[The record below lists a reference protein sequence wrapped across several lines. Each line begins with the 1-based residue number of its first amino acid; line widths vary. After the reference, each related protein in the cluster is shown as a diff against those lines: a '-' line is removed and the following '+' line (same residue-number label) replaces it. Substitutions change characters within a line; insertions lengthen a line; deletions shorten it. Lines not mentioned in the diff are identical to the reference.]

1 MTNNSKLIITALCAL
16 IVVVLSA
23 YSMVSMWYPKATSIL
38 DNNLLDKPEY
48 DIKDQRLI
56 DYALGLGITHKCV
69 QVLSGPLPTE
79 SDLMDRVLDVR
90 LEIVVD
96 NMDPD
101 QVEAMVY
108 HAQYGKAMVTHSQ
121 DTFKKGSLDFCINW
135 YKGLE
140 KWAEKQ

>member
-1 MTNNSKLIITALCAL
+1 MKSKTIIAALCA
-16 IVVVLSA
+16 VVVAAVAA
-23 YSMVSMWYPKATSIL
+23 YSTASVWYPKAPSIL

-56 DYALGLGITHKCV
+56 DYALGLGITHQCV
-69 QVLSGPLPTE
+69 QVLADPLPTE
-79 SDLMDRVLDVR
+79 SDLMGRVLDVR